1 MKLAVTKLLTKGLAT
16 MRKTWSFHGGVHPN
30 ENKTQSNQLPIVVMP
45 APKQLILP
53 LSQHMGKA
61 AKAIVNVGDY
71 VLKGQLIARAQ
82 GFVSANIHAPSSGYV
97 SALEQRTLPHQSALS
112 GPCIIIDTDG
122 KEQWIELSPT
132 TNPTS
137 LSKLELLN
145 LIQGAGIIG
154 MGGAGFPSS
163 VKLQPR
169 SDINTLVIN
178 AAECEP
184 YITADDRLMREYAD
198 QIIVG
203 IQLLQ
208 QLLDQPKCL
217 IGIED
222 NKPEAIAALNHA
234 ANQRIAQHTH
244 IEVCV
249 IPTKYPSGG
258 EKQLIE
264 VLTGNQVPHGG
275 IPADIGIVCQNV
287 GTVKAIYDAVVMGEP
302 LIKRITTVTGKAA
315 ENAGNYE
322 VLIGTP
328 VADLLAFAKVDLTQ
342 TSRLVMGGPM
352 MGFTIQDTQTPLVK
366 GSNCILAAAD
376 LELAPVADHHA
387 CIRCGQCEV
396 ACPADL
402 LPQQLFWFAKAE
414 EFEKAQDHNLSDCI
428 ECGACAWV
436 CPSQIPLVQYYRFAK
451 GRVKNLNNEAN
462 LADLAR
468 QRFETREQR
477 LVDEKEA
484 KEEKRKL
491 RAVAAAAAQAAKR
504 AANPAEEDPI
514 AAALAR
520 VNKKKQEQDPQAAI
534 APKSPEDEYKELKT
548 TAAITRTKLK
558 KTSTAL
564 ANAKALNHEQ
574 TADLQ
579 QTVDLLTAKA
589 KIAQADL
596 KTYEAKLG
604 LDPEK
609 EKELQLAVAKANAA
623 VRKLEKMLSTAENP
637 QALEEDIMAAKT
649 AYQMATQALA
659 GHQANPAAKPEL
671 AQES

>member
-1 MKLAVTKLLTKGLAT
+1 MHKI
-16 MRKTWSFHGGVHPN
+16 WSFHGGVHPN
-30 ENKTQSNQLPIVVMP
+30 ENKSQSNQLPIVVMP
-45 APKQLILP
+45 TPKQLVLP
-53 LSQHMGKA
+53 LSQHIGKA
-61 AKAIVNVGDY
+61 AKAVVEPGDY
-71 VLKGQLIARAQ
+71 VLKGQLIASAQ

-97 SALEQRTLPHQSALS
+97 SALAERTLPHQSALS

-122 KEQWIELSPT
+122 KDQWVELNPT
-132 TNPTS
+132 TNPES
-137 LSKLELLN
+137 LSKSELLN
-145 LIQGAGIIG
+145 LIHAAGITG
-154 MGGAGFPSS
+154 MGGASFPSA
-163 VKLQPR
+163 VKLQLK
-169 SDINTLVIN
+169 SDIHTLIIN

-208 QLLDQPKCL
+208 QLLGQPRCL

-222 NKPEAIAALNHA
+222 NKPEAITALNLALSH
-234 ANQRIAQHTH
+234 NIGQQTAQHTN

-258 EKQLIE
+258 EKQLVEI
-264 VLTGNQVPHGG
+264 LTGHQVPHGG
-275 IPADIGIVCQNV
+275 IPANIGIVCQNV
-287 GTVKAIYDAVVMGEP
+287 GTAKAIFDAIIKGQP

-315 ENAGNYE
+315 ANAGNYQ
-322 VLIGTP
+322 VLIGTQ
-328 VADLLAFAKVDLTQ
+328 VEDLLAFAKVDLTR

-376 LELAPVADHHA
+376 LELASVADHHA

-436 CPSQIPLVQYYRFAK
+436 CPSQIPLVQYYRYAK
-451 GRVKNLNNEAN
+451 GRVKSINSEAH
-462 LADLAR
+462 LAELAR
-468 QRFETREQR
+468 MRFETREQR
-477 LVDEKEA
+477 LADEKSA
-484 KEEKRKL
+484 KEEKRKI
-491 RAVAAAAAQAAKR
+491 RAVAAAAVQAAKR
-504 AANPAEEDPI
+504 AANPTAEDPI

-520 VNKKKQEQDPQAAI
+520 VSKQKQEQQTAA
-534 APKSPEDEYKELKT
+534 APKSSEEVYKELKT
-548 TAAITRTKLK
+548 AAAITRTKLK

-564 ANAKALNHEQ
+564 ANAKAKDHEQ
-574 TADLQ
+574 EASLQ
-579 QTVDLLTAKA
+579 QTVDQLTVKA
-589 KIAQADL
+589 EAAQAEL
-596 KTYEAKLG
+596 KAYEAKLG

-609 EKELQLAVAKANAA
+609 EKILLVAVAKTNAA
-623 VRKLEKMLSTAENP
+623 IRKLEKTLATAEDS
-637 QALEEDIMAAKT
+637 QALGEDITEAKAAH
-649 AYQMATQALA
+649 QIATQALA
-659 GHQANPAAKPEL
+659 DHQAKPAP

>member
-1 MKLAVTKLLTKGLAT
+1 MHKI
-16 MRKTWSFHGGVHPN
+16 WNFHGGVHPN

-45 APKQLILP
+45 TPKQLVLP
-53 LSQHMGKA
+53 LSQHIGKA
-61 AKAIVNVGDY
+61 AKAIVEPGDY
-71 VLKGQLIARAQ
+71 VLKGQLIASAQ
-82 GFVSANIHAPSSGYV
+82 GFISANIHAPSSGHV
-97 SALEQRTLPHQSALS
+97 SAIVERTLPHQSALS

-122 KEQWIELSPT
+122 KDQWVELNPP
-132 TNPTS
+132 TNPEY
-137 LSKLELLN
+137 LSKQELLN
-145 LIQGAGIIG
+145 LIHAAGITG
-154 MGGAGFPSS
+154 MGGASFPST
-163 VKLQPR
+163 VKLQLK
-169 SDINTLVIN
+169 SDIHTLIIN

-198 QIIVG
+198 QIIAS

-208 QLLDQPKCL
+208 QLLGHPQCL

-222 NKPEAIAALNHA
+222 NKPEAIAALNLALSH
-234 ANQRIAQHTH
+234 NIGQHTN

-264 VLTGNQVPHGG
+264 ILTGHQVPHGG
-275 IPADIGIVCQNV
+275 IPANIGIVCQNV
-287 GTVKAIYDAVVMGEP
+287 GTVKAIFDAIFKGQP

-315 ENAGNYE
+315 ANAGNYE
-322 VLIGTP
+322 VLIGTQ
-328 VADLLAFAKVDLTQ
+328 VEDLLAFANVDMAK

-396 ACPADL
+396 ACPVDL

-414 EFEKAQDHNLSDCI
+414 EFEKAEDHNLSDCI

-436 CPSQIPLVQYYRFAK
+436 CPSQIPLVQYYRYAK
-451 GRVKNLNNEAN
+451 GRVKSLASEAHIAE
-462 LADLAR
+462 LSR
-468 QRFETREQR
+468 IRFESREQR
-477 LVDEKEA
+477 LINDKLA
-484 KEEKRKL
+484 KEEKRKN

-504 AANPAEEDPI
+504 AANPNAEDPI

-520 VNKKKQEQDPQAAI
+520 VNAQKQAKEADA
-534 APKSPEDEYKELKT
+534 APKSHAEIYKELKT
-548 TAAITRTKLK
+548 AAAITRTKLN
-558 KTSTAL
+558 KTSKAL
-564 ANAKALNHEQ
+564 ANAQTKDHELAQ
-574 TADLQ
+574 DLQ
-579 QTVDLLTAKA
+579 ASVSELTAKA
-589 KIAQADL
+589 VEAQAKL
-596 KTYEAKLG
+596 QAYEAKLG

-609 EKELQLAVAKANAA
+609 EKILLVAVAKTNATI
-623 VRKLEKMLSTAENP
+623 RKLEKTLATAEDA
-637 QALEEDIMAAKT
+637 QALEEEITQAKAAHQI
-649 AYQMATQALA
+649 AAQALA
-659 GHQANPAAKPEL
+659 DHQVTPTAKPAS

>member
-1 MKLAVTKLLTKGLAT
+1 
-16 MRKTWSFHGGVHPN
+16 MRKTWNFHGGVHPN
-30 ENKTQSNQLPIVVMP
+30 ENKAQSNQLPIVVMP
-45 APKQLILP
+45 TPKQLVLP
-53 LSQHMGKA
+53 LSQHMGIP
-61 AKAIVNVGDY
+61 AKVVVNPGEY
-71 VLKGQLIARAQ
+71 VFKGQLIASAQ

-97 SALEQRTLPHQSALS
+97 SEIAQRTLPHQSALA

-122 KEQWIELSPT
+122 KDQWVEL
-132 TNPTS
+132 NPVSHPES
-137 LSKLELLN
+137 LSKQELLN
-145 LIQGAGIIG
+145 LIHAAGITG
-154 MGGAGFPSS
+154 MGGASFPSA
-163 VKLQPR
+163 VKLQLK
-169 SDINTLVIN
+169 SGIETLVIN

-208 QLLDQPKCL
+208 QLLGQPLCL

-222 NKPEAIAALNHA
+222 NKPEAITALNLALSH
-234 ANQRIAQHTH
+234 NVGQHTAQHAN

-264 VLTGNQVPHGG
+264 ILTGKQVPHGG
-275 IPADIGIVCQNV
+275 IPANIGIVCQNV
-287 GTVKAIYDAVVMGEP
+287 GTVKAIYDAIIKGQP

-315 ENAGNYE
+315 ANAGNYE
-322 VLIGTP
+322 VLIGTQ
-328 VADLLAFAKVDLTQ
+328 VEDLLAFAKVDLTK

-436 CPSQIPLVQYYRFAK
+436 CPSQIPLVQYYRYAK
-451 GRVKNLNNEAN
+451 GRVKSINSEAH
-462 LADLAR
+462 LAELAR

-477 LVDEKEA
+477 LVDEKLA
-484 KEEKRKL
+484 KEEKRKV
-491 RAVAAAAAQAAKR
+491 RAAAAAAAQAAKR
-504 AANPAEEDPI
+504 AANPTAEDPI

-520 VNKKKQEQDPQAAI
+520 VNQKKQEQQTAAAPQ
-534 APKSPEDEYKELKT
+534 SPEEEYKALKT
-548 TAAITRTKLK
+548 AAAITRTKLK

-564 ANAKALNHEQ
+564 ANAKALDHEQ
-574 TADLQ
+574 TASLQ
-579 QTVDLLTAKA
+579 QTVDQLTAKA
-589 KIAQADL
+589 EVAQAEL
-596 KTYEAKLG
+596 KAYEAKLG
-604 LDPEK
+604 MDPEK
-609 EKELQLAVAKANAA
+609 EKMLQVAVAKTNAA
-623 VRKLEKMLSTAENP
+623 VRKLEKTLATAADP
-637 QALEEDIMAAKT
+637 QTLEEDIIKAKAAH
-649 AYQMATQALA
+649 QSATQALA
-659 GHQANPAAKPEL
+659 KHQENPTAMPAS

>member
-1 MKLAVTKLLTKGLAT
+1 MHKI
-16 MRKTWSFHGGVHPN
+16 WNFHGGVHPN

-45 APKQLILP
+45 APKQLVLP
-53 LSQHMGKA
+53 LSQHIGKA
-61 AKAIVNVGDY
+61 AKAIVERGDY
-71 VLKGQLIARAQ
+71 VLKGQLIASAQ

-97 SALEQRTLPHQSALS
+97 SALVERTLPHQSALS
-112 GPCIIIDTDG
+112 GLCIVIDTDG
-122 KEQWIELSPT
+122 KDQWVELNPA
-132 TNPTS
+132 TNPES
-137 LSKLELLN
+137 LSKQELLN
-145 LIQGAGIIG
+145 LVHAAGITG
-154 MGGAGFPSS
+154 MGGASFPSA
-163 VKLQPR
+163 VKLQLK
-169 SDINTLVIN
+169 SDIHTLIIN

-198 QIIVG
+198 QIIAG

-208 QLLDQPKCL
+208 QLLGQPQCL

-222 NKPEAIAALNHA
+222 NKPEAIAALRLALSHKMD
-234 ANQRIAQHTH
+234 QHTN

-258 EKQLIE
+258 EKQLVEI
-264 VLTGNQVPHGG
+264 LTGHQVPHGG
-275 IPADIGIVCQNV
+275 IPANIGIVCQNV
-287 GTVKAIYDAVVMGEP
+287 GTAKAIFDAIIKGQP

-315 ENAGNYE
+315 ANAGNYE
-322 VLIGTP
+322 VLIGTQ
-328 VADLLAFAKVDLTQ
+328 VEDLLAFAKVDLTR

-366 GSNCILAAAD
+366 GTNCILAAAD

-387 CIRCGQCEV
+387 CIRCGHCEV

-436 CPSQIPLVQYYRFAK
+436 CPSQIPLVQYYRYAK
-451 GRVKNLNNEAN
+451 GRVKSINSEAR
-462 LADLAR
+462 LAELAR

-477 LVDEKEA
+477 LIDEKSA
-484 KEEKRKL
+484 KEEKRKI

-504 AANPAEEDPI
+504 AANPTEEDPI

-520 VNKKKQEQDPQAAI
+520 VNKQKQEQQTAA
-534 APKSPEDEYKELKT
+534 APKSPEEAYKELKT
-548 TAAITRTKLK
+548 AAAITRTKLK

-564 ANAKALNHEQ
+564 ANAKAKDHELE
-574 TADLQ
+574 ASLQ
-579 QTVDLLTAKA
+579 QTVDQLTVKA
-589 KIAQADL
+589 EAALAEL
-596 KTYEAKLG
+596 KAYEAKLG

-609 EKELQLAVAKANAA
+609 EKTLLVAVAKTNAA
-623 VRKLEKMLSTAENP
+623 IRKLEKTLATSEDP
-637 QALEEDIMAAKT
+637 QALQKDITEAKAAH
-649 AYQMATQALA
+649 QIATKSLA
-659 GHQANPAAKPEL
+659 DHQANPTAKPAS

>member
-1 MKLAVTKLLTKGLAT
+1 
-16 MRKTWSFHGGVHPN
+16 
-30 ENKTQSNQLPIVVMP
+30 
-45 APKQLILP
+45 
-53 LSQHMGKA
+53 
-61 AKAIVNVGDY
+61 
-71 VLKGQLIARAQ
+71 
-82 GFVSANIHAPSSGYV
+82 
-97 SALEQRTLPHQSALS
+97 
-112 GPCIIIDTDG
+112 
-122 KEQWIELSPT
+122 
-132 TNPTS
+132 
-137 LSKLELLN
+137 
-145 LIQGAGIIG
+145 

-169 SDINTLVIN
+169 SDINTLIIN

-184 YITADDRLMREYAD
+184 YITSDDRLMREYAD

-222 NKPEAIAALNHA
+222 NKPEAITALNYA
-234 ANQRIAQHTH
+234 ANQRIAQHTN

-264 VLTGNQVPHGG
+264 ILTGNQVPHGG

-287 GTVKAIYDAVVMGEP
+287 GTVKAIYDTVAMGQP

-366 GSNCILAAAD
+366 DSNCILAAAD

-396 ACPADL
+396 VCPADL

-451 GRVKNLNNEAN
+451 GRVKNINSEAN

-520 VNKKKQEQDPQAAI
+520 VNKKKQEQEPQATV
-534 APKSPEDEYKELKT
+534 APKSPEEEYKELKT

-558 KTSTAL
+558 KTSAAL
-564 ANAKALNHEQ
+564 ANAKALDHEQ

-589 KIAQADL
+589 ETAQADL
-596 KTYEAKLG
+596 KAYEAKLG

-623 VRKLEKMLSTAENP
+623 VRKLEKTLATAENP
-637 QALEEDIMAAKT
+637 QALEEDITAAKT
-649 AYQMATQALA
+649 AHQIATQALA
-659 GHQANPAAKPEL
+659 GHQAKPAAKPAS